1 MEPLLTGNS
10 TERPSDDLT
19 AANISAAR
27 VSPNQPAWL
36 CWDQACTGV
45 DDFRAVERSA
55 AARVVAA
62 CGPRSKRSRRAY
74 RRCKY
79 DAGDARAARPMA
91 TMECDAECERAYIAT
106 LRDAGRFGAGGRR
119 QSVAWRVAKGPC

>member
-1 MEPLLTGNS
+1 MLTGNS
-10 TERPSDDLT
+10 TEGPSDDLT

-36 CWDQACTGV
+36 RSDQAHTGV
-45 DDFRAVERSA
+45 DDFRAVERAA

-62 CGPRSKRSRRAY
+62 CGPSRNDR
-74 RRCKY
+74 
-79 DAGDARAARPMA
+79 DARPARPMA
-91 TMECDAECERAYIAT
+91 TMECDAERERAYIAT
-106 LRDAGRFGAGGRR
+106 LRAAGRFGAGGRR